1 MGMHNQC
8 QVNTPRHQ
16 WLNEKEVAIL
26 IGVSVYT
33 LRSHRH
39 KGVGLPYVKYGK
51 SVRYSYADICE
62 YLESR
67 KVNNVNV

>member
-1 MGMHNQC
+1 MNTDGTTTMHDLC
-8 QVNTPRHQ
+8 AR
-16 WLNEKEVAIL
+16 WLSEKDVAIL

-51 SVRYSYADICE
+51 SVRYSHADICA

-67 KVNNVNV
+67 KINNSNV